1 MQNILEELRSLKEL
15 AINAANNHNSD
26 QDRKILQQEFDQ
38 RKADIEDI
46 ATSTNYNGKR
56 LLDGTYQRYIM
67 EDMMLTPGTGSTTT
81 PGTSKYPPVTLTS
94 ALPQLEKLRS
104 ASPEPEM
111 VSSVFAT
118 SAKPL
123 FTLLV

>member
-67 EDMMLTPGTGSTTT
+67 EDMMLTPGT
-81 PGTSKYPPVTLTS
+81 
-94 ALPQLEKLRS
+94 R
-104 ASPEPEM
+104 
-111 VSSVFAT
+111 AT
-118 SAKPL
+118 CS
-123 FTLLV
+123 